1 MPRYSIREN
10 RIKRGSRAGLSYDPE
25 SGVLCLT
32 HDDMYHSLFLR
43 GIDSMDREAPWGR
56 LFFDLETEGD
66 VICCAYAVALDNN
79 IVEYQGKEVIL
90 DDFLTDDSI
99 TVADR
104 FYMLKDLGTRRYVG
118 ENDILL
124 YEYSG
129 RYLYVAIDIKG
140 DGEARISNMV
150 VDSTGDNFMNTFPEV
165 YRERNSFFH
174 RYVSIFSS
182 IYNDFGRD
190 IESLPEI
197 LDLNTCPVEMLIE
210 YGSWMGIDLKG
221 GFLPED
227 VIRNIVKE
235 SYELNK
241 MKGTKKGLLRLM
253 TLILGEEPV
262 IIEHNLVRAWLNEE
276 NNEYP
281 PDFKPKGIYDV
292 TILVNKRI
300 TEELRHQ
307 IIYMVD
313 QFKPV
318 RTRINIAQMD
328 ENVIIDSNTYLDVN
342 SKLPEKK
349 NAILD
354 GSLSLDGTV
363 VL

>member
-10 RIKRGSRAGLSYDPE
+10 RIKRGSLSGFSYDPE
-25 SGVLCLT
+25 TGIIELT
-32 HDDMYHSLFLR
+32 HESMYHSLFLR
-43 GIDSMDREAPWGR
+43 GIDSMDRESTWGR
-56 LFFDLETEGD
+56 FFYDLKTEGD
-66 VICCAYAVALDNN
+66 PICCLYVLAIDDN
-79 IVEYQGKEVIL
+79 VIDYDGRQISL

-99 TVADR
+99 PVADR
-104 FYMLKDLGTRRYVG
+104 LLGLKNAGAKRYVG
-118 ENDILL
+118 GNDVLL
-124 YEYSG
+124 YGHNG
-129 RYLYVAIDIKG
+129 RYLYIAIDVKG
-140 DGEARISNMV
+140 EGEASIRNMV
-150 VDSTGDNFMNTFPEV
+150 VDSIGDNFMNTFPEV

-174 RYVSIFSS
+174 RYMSVFSS

-190 IESLPEI
+190 IDNLPEI

-221 GFLPED
+221 GFLPEN
-227 VIRNIVKE
+227 VIRDIVKE
-235 SYELNK
+235 AYELNK
-241 MKGTKKGLLRLM
+241 IKGTKKGLIRLM

-262 IIEHNLVRAWLNEE
+262 IVEHNLVRAWINEE
-276 NNEYP
+276 GNGYP
-281 PDFKPKGIYDV
+281 PNFKPRGVYDI
-292 TILVNKRI
+292 TILIKKRI
-300 TEELRHQ
+300 TEEVRHQ

-328 ENVIIDSNTYLDVN
+328 ENVIIDSNTYLDIN

-349 NAILD
+349 KAILD